1 MNAVNFSDVPVD
13 AHPGRCGL
21 NANNL
26 GISLPPHLAAILI
39 LFKGAV
45 HALGPKP
52 SDISEA
58 IGGSIPLN
66 EYVSDP
72 TISIPGRT

>member
-1 MNAVNFSDVPVD
+1 MNAVNLSDVPVD

-52 SDISEA
+52 CDISEA
-58 IGGSIPLN
+58 IGGSIRLN
-66 EYVSDP
+66 EYVSNL
-72 TISIPGRT
+72 TTSIPGRT